1 MTKAAVQALVVLG
14 LFLTMPWAT
23 VLPSSGMVEPLN
35 EGSTPFVM
43 PAMAMQAD
51 FNGTGWNLSGTS
63 WDTNDN
69 EVVIDRPSV
78 AWSSPPGAP
87 QFPRAAACLFPIP
100 ERNEMWLVGG
110 VVDPSSQWND
120 EEESSLMEIYDVT
133 NGTWSVAPNPIPN
146 TQSYAGCA
154 RWGDTLVL
162 AGDCRFL
169 TRNPRCRP
177 SRQALSSGT
186 TSPPTL
192 VHGHLDAPAQAVGKA
207 GYAHHDGVLY
217 VAGGV
222 NQTGSVMA
230 LNTTMSYDIDADTWT
245 TGQNLTTPRVQPA
258 AAYYRGQLYVMGG
271 YETTLT
277 SSGGGGPPSASWD
290 ITNTTEVMA
299 SNGSW
304 SNHTDL
310 GVALAGAGAT
320 VIHDEIVLMGGAS
333 STEHNAARTDGCPR
347 PTRGATWGTSSTPYT
362 ACHGRTTTTPPSSLE
377 ATQATPRGVGC
388 SFAPRTTAT

>member
-23 VLPSSGMVEPLN
+23 VLPSNGMVEPLN
-35 EGSTPFVM
+35 EEPTPFVM

-162 AGDCRFL
+162 AGDLPLPDPQSSVPSFTTGLVQRYNL
-169 TRNPRCRP
+169 TTDTWSTGTSMPP
-177 SRQALSSGT
+177 S
-186 TSPPTL
+186 
-192 VHGHLDAPAQAVGKA
+192 QAVGKA

-245 TGQNLTTPRVQPA
+245 TGQNLTTPGFNPP
-258 AAYYRGQLYVMGG
+258 LP
-271 YETTLT
+271 TT
-277 SSGGGGPPSASWD
+277 A
-290 ITNTTEVMA
+290 V
-299 SNGSW
+299 
-304 SNHTDL
+304 
-310 GVALAGAGAT
+310 
-320 VIHDEIVLMGGAS
+320 S
-333 STEHNAARTDGCPR
+333 ST
-347 PTRGATWGTSSTPYT
+347 
-362 ACHGRTTTTPPSSLE
+362 
-377 ATQATPRGVGC
+377 
-388 SFAPRTTAT
+388 